1 MQYKKASHRKV
12 RTGCLQCKGRRVKVG
27 ETEQLLGSLSRPSFS
42 SVTDIEQC
50 DETKPKCLNC
60 IRYPSDCSFET
71 VSERNSK
78 AQHVIPQILPKPK
91 PSIASSGNPEFSFWD
106 FKLLNHW
113 TVSTSE
119 SLADNKS
126 LQLAMRDV
134 LPRLAIDHSGLLWVS
149 PVAGG
154 RLD

>member
-1 MQYKKASHRKV
+1 MQHKKAPHRKV

-27 ETEQLLGSLSRPSFS
+27 NNQHLLGSPFLPSI
-42 SVTDIEQC
+42 TDIEQC
-50 DETKPKCLNC
+50 DETKPRCQNC
-60 IRYPSDCSFET
+60 IRYPSDCSFEA
-71 VSERNSK
+71 VSEVTSK
-78 AQHVIPQILPKPK
+78 PQHVIPQLLPKPET
-91 PSIASSGNPEFSFWD
+91 SLASSGNPEFSLRD
-106 FKLLNHW
+106 FKLLHHW

-134 LPRLAIDHSGLLWVS
+134 LPRLALDHSCLLYVS